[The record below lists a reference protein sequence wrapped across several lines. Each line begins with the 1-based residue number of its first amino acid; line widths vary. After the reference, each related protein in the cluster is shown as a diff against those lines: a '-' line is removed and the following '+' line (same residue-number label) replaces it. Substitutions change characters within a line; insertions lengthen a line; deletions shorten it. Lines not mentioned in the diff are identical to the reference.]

1 MAKTITAPISAAR
14 VRREASGIPHISQ
27 SSMSEAEKY
36 LWGFSEKSRLGQKS
50 RLKGAEHLGS
60 DASGFRLSSGAP
72 FVRPKATERS
82 DSDPLD
88 ATIQHSET
96 RVRLFREMAVDSL
109 WRRIAS
115 GQGEEVL
122 REIINL
128 EEDLRSCLAELEAIG
143 EAAAERAASQ
153 AQPKLSR
160 REKK

>member
-1 MAKTITAPISAAR
+1 
-14 VRREASGIPHISQ
+14 
-27 SSMSEAEKY
+27 
-36 LWGFSEKSRLGQKS
+36 
-50 RLKGAEHLGS
+50 
-60 DASGFRLSSGAP
+60 
-72 FVRPKATERS
+72 
-82 DSDPLD
+82 
-88 ATIQHSET
+88 
-96 RVRLFREMAVDSL
+96 MAVDSL